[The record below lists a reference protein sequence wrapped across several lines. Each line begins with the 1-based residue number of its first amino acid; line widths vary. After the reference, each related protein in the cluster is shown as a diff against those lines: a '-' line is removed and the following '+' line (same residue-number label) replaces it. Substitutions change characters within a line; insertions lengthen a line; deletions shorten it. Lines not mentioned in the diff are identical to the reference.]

1 MARLTVLAPLPPSR
15 SSAAPAG
22 AALVRLLRRSRPRHR
37 VRALWPVPEHLEI
50 VLAGTD
56 LPVYLVSPDPEDS
69 DVYRAATTHPG
80 LVVLVGLD
88 LEAVVRDLIRARDP
102 AGRAAVREAEA
113 ADGAWFAH
121 VARRARG
128 LVVLS
133 EADRARLLQSGC
145 RTPTFVAALDDRGAR
160 AVRRAVASTL
170 ALINDPAER
179 TLGRWASALRDSGVG
194 PEELVEEGYGLRYG
208 EALDEI
214 RRSPAGST

>member
-22 AALVRLLRRSRPRHR
+22 AALVRLLRRSRLRHR

-56 LPVYLVSPDPEDS
+56 LPVYLVSPDLEDG

-88 LEAVVRDLIRARDP
+88 LEAVIRELVRARDP
-102 AGRAAVREAEA
+102 AGRVAVREAES

-128 LVVLS
+128 LVVSS
-133 EADRARLLQSGC
+133 EAERARLMEIGC
-145 RTPTFVAALDDRGAR
+145 RTPTFVASLDDRGSR
-160 AVRRAVASTL
+160 VVDQAVTSTL

-179 TLGRWASALRDSGVG
+179 TLGRWASALRDSGVR
-194 PEELVEEGYGLRYG
+194 PEELVAEGYGLRYV

-214 RRSPAGST
+214 RRIPAGSP

>member
-56 LPVYLVSPDPEDS
+56 LPVYLVSPDLEDG

-80 LVVLVGLD
+80 LVVLVGRRRSR
-88 LEAVVRDLIRARDP
+88 VGRHQGRDR
-102 AGRAAVREAEA
+102 AGRVAVREAES

-128 LVVLS
+128 LVVSS
-133 EADRARLLQSGC
+133 EAERARLMEIGC
-145 RTPTFVAALDDRGAR
+145 RTPTFVASLDDRGSR
-160 AVRRAVASTL
+160 VVDQAVTSTL

-194 PEELVEEGYGLRYG
+194 PEELVAEGYGVRYV

-214 RRSPAGST
+214 RRSPAGTT